1 MTPKAPE
8 SLQNGRDNGRG
19 AATAAGAAAPP
30 PGGAGPRAGGPG
42 APWAGARAPPPGG
55 RAGPAAVSPCH
66 RVIGSGIAAL
76 GAGDSGVHI
85 AQVVAVNGVLQY
97 CAAQSAVVGEG
108 L

>member
-19 AATAAGAAAPP
+19 AATAAGPDPP
-30 PGGAGPRAGGPG
+30 DEEEPGPLPCHRVT
-42 APWAGARAPPPGG
+42 
-55 RAGPAAVSPCH
+55 VSPCH